1 MPIVDYAEWFRQ
13 QQQRQ
18 GMGGMPGATGS
29 LISPG
34 AYKGYQPEG
43 WKEQRGELLQ
53 MGKEGLSGAAQGASA
68 GASAGPKGAIIGA
81 AIGGALGM
89 SKGAAKGAREAW
101 DAAKAGDTKG
111 FYSNMLPFLG
121 AVPGVSPYAI
131 GGGYLFSK
139 ILPEKYNPAALP
151 VKAIQELFGGPQTKI
166 EEKRWDRLKDYGFE
180 VPKWASGD
188 KELKFDAFRQDL
200 PPDYVGYDKA
210 GNWVNNKFART
221 RNEADLTATDVS
233 QSAAMAETFG
243 LPYQKASQQTKDAM
257 ANIALQNRL
266 IQEAK
271 GTMNIA
277 WDQDKYKQAADIL
290 MQDKGAQQ
298 YLASQP
304 RQYVSKL
311 KFGGRD

>member
-29 LISPG
+29 LINPG
-34 AYKGYQPEG
+34 AYRGYQPEG
-43 WKEQRGELLQ
+43 WKEQRGEMLQ
-53 MGKEGLSGAAQGASA
+53 TGKETLSGAAQGASVGSVVPGVGTA
-68 GASAGPKGAIIGA
+68 IGA
-81 AIGGALGM
+81 AVGGALGATR
-89 SKGAAKGAREAW
+89 GTLQAGREAW
-101 DAAKAGDTKG
+101 DAAKAGDTKN
-111 FYSNMLPFLG
+111 FYRNLAPYIG
-121 AVPGVSPYAI
+121 GVPGFGPAI
-131 GGGYLFSK
+131 LAGGYIASK
-139 ILPEKYNPAALP
+139 VIPEKYNPMQIP
-151 VKAIQELFGGPQTKI
+151 VKVIQELFGGPQTKI

-180 VPKWASGD
+180 VPKWAQGK

-200 PPDYVGYDKA
+200 PPDYIGYDKA
-210 GNWVNNKFART
+210 GNWVNNKFAST
-221 RNEADLTATDVS
+221 RNEADLTPTDVS

-304 RQYVSKL
+304 REYVSKL

>member
-29 LISPG
+29 LINPG
-34 AYKGYQPEG
+34 TYQGYKPES
-43 WKEQRGELLQ
+43 WKEQRGELLG
-53 MGKEGLSGAAQGASA
+53 MAKETASGAAQGASVGSVA
-68 GASAGPKGAIIGA
+68 PGVGTALGA
-81 AIGGALGM
+81 AIGGILG
-89 SKGAAKGAREAW
+89 SVRGQSQAIREAW
-101 DAAKAGDTKG
+101 DAAKQGDTQS
-111 FYSNMLPFLG
+111 FYRNLM
-121 AVPGVSPYAI
+121 PYA
-131 GGGYLFSK
+131 GSAAPFAPALALGYAAGK
-139 ILPEKYNPAALP
+139 VLPRSLNPVNWP
-151 VKAIQELFGGPQTKI
+151 VLAIKELFGGPQTKI

-180 VPKWASGD
+180 VPKWAQGNR
-188 KELKFDAFRQDL
+188 ELKFDAFRQDL

-210 GNWVNNKFART
+210 GNWVNNRFARS
-221 RNEADLTATDVS
+221 RSEADLTATDVS
-233 QSAAMAETFG
+233 QTAAMAETFG

-257 ANIALQNRL
+257 ANIALQNKL
-266 IQEAK
+266 IQEQK

-304 RQYVSKL
+304 REYVSKL
-311 KFGGRD
+311 KFKGIE